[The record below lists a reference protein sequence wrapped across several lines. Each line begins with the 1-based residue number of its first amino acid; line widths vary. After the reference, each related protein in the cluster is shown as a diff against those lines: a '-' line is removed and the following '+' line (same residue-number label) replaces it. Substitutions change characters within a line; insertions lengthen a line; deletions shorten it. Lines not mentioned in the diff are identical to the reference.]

1 MSLASSHLAPLPWP
15 WFDFDDHPRLLDPDE
30 PTEFPDVNNDGAHR
44 VYAVEFDHRLIPFKY
59 FRKPSSTPR
68 PLLILQH
75 GMGLTIATFR
85 GVAPYLFQTHDLAL
99 IDYSSLTC
107 HSGSHGG
114 VGGGW
119 PAGGVPIRAL
129 AESIWPIAD
138 ALRAEKFS
146 IAGNSL
152 GGGICLIT
160 ALNPRAKTRLQK
172 ILLSNPAC
180 YPQKLPTF
188 YRIAR
193 IPLVGEFLFSI
204 TRPEK
209 MIAGV
214 EFISYV
220 DKSRFDP
227 DLKNRYVR
235 HLSHRQ
241 NRLRVMD
248 MMRHLPN
255 DERDLTAALHLP
267 RLGEITQ
274 PVLLSWGEQDKL
286 LVPAS
291 GPRLARDLP
300 NCTFDSYPDLAHM
313 PHEEAPERIGPR
325 WAEFLQ

>member
-1 MSLASSHLAPLPWP
+1 MPTAAAQLAPLPWS
-15 WFDFDDHPRLLDPDE
+15 WFDFDDHPLLIDPE
-30 PTEFPDVNNDGAHR
+30 ESQIFPDIDNNGAHR
-44 VYAVEFDHRLIPFKY
+44 VYAVEFDHRLIPFKF
-59 FRKPSSTPR
+59 FRQSTSSGQRR
-68 PLLILQH
+68 PLLVLQH

-85 GVAPYLFQTHDLAL
+85 GVGPYLFQTHDLAL

-107 HSGSHGG
+107 HKGPDGWPRGG
-114 VGGGW
+114 V
-119 PAGGVPIRAL
+119 AIRAL
-129 AESIWPIAD
+129 AESTWPIVD
-138 ALRAEKFS
+138 ALGAEKFS
-146 IAGNSL
+146 IGGNSL
-152 GGGICLIT
+152 GGGIALIT
-160 ALNPRAKTRLQK
+160 ALHPQAKTRVQK

-180 YPQKLPTF
+180 YPQPLPTF
-188 YRIAR
+188 YQLAR
-193 IPLVGEFLFSI
+193 IPLLGEFLFSI

-227 DLKNRYVR
+227 DLKNRYIR

-241 NRLRVMD
+241 NRLRVME

-255 DERDLTAALHLP
+255 DERDLTSALHLP
-267 RLGEITQ
+267 RLHQITQ

-325 WAEFLQ
+325 WAEFLAK